1 MRIEDSR
8 FLVSLNFESR
18 ILNRFT
24 IMPNAC
30 IVKPGTLKELWL
42 LLPSLGGS
50 RKYLAGGTDLVT
62 GANACA
68 SAVSKACAPLDE
80 SETWVD
86 ISDIKELK
94 GIKETKTSVIIG
106 AGVKIAELGS
116 SRLVSQWLPVLH
128 AAIPHF
134 ASPSLRNMATIG
146 GNAATASPCADG
158 ACALCAERA
167 LVWLELRGEKRKIAL
182 PDLFKGPKKTA
193 LRKDELITAFEVPKW
208 KHAGAYLKLG
218 PRAYFGISKASVAV
232 ALELDGGKVRFVSI
246 ALASVAPVPLI
257 AFKTAN
263 YLTGRILNQE
273 NARTAAALVKTEVS
287 PITDARSEAAYR
299 REMSGVLLERALNS
313 IAVNSQMSQDTGH
326 K

>member
-1 MRIEDSR
+1 
-8 FLVSLNFESR
+8 
-18 ILNRFT
+18 
-24 IMPNAC
+24 MPE
-30 IVKPGTLKELWL
+30 ITLKPGTLKELWR

-62 GANACA
+62 GANAG
-68 SAVSKACAPLDE
+68 LDAARV
-80 SETWVD
+80 WVD

-94 GIKETKTSVIIG
+94 GIKETKNSLIIG
-106 AGVKIAELGS
+106 AGVKIAELES
-116 SRLVSQWLPVLH
+116 SRLVSRWLPVLH

-167 LVWLELRGEKRKIAL
+167 WVWLELKGKKRKIAL
-182 PDLFKGPKKTA
+182 PDLFRGPKKTV

-208 KHAGAYLKLG
+208 HHAGAYLKLG
-218 PRAYFGISKASVAV
+218 PRAYFGISKASVAL
-232 ALELDGGKVRFVSI
+232 ALELDGGKVRSISI

-263 YLTGRILNQE
+263 YLTGRILNEE

-299 REMSGVLLERALNS
+299 REMSGVLLERALND
-313 IAVNSQMSQDTGH
+313 IAARWAA
-326 K
+326 